1 MWLTREATKLYCV
14 RLKIGLKWIS
24 AVTVQCQSLAH
35 STINLC
41 RKHHAMVSSSSSS
54 SNQSNTNGK
63 CVHCYAEIASFSN
76 VNLIYSQR
84 RFNTHVPCNSK
95 SISFFLSIHPSL
107 IFCYVTMCWYFMLL
121 RKIRRVKIRAKKK
134 KENRNRILCQLW
146 SQTFAQYF
154 KFIYWCNWMALI
166 ERKKFEKLLML
177 NWKTKHT
184 HKHMHYQRYS
194 YAHTHVACTR
204 CYNYRV

>member
-41 RKHHAMVSSSSSS
+41 RKHHAMVSSSS
-54 SNQSNTNGK
+54 NHSNTNGK

-166 ERKKFEKLLML
+166 ERKKFEKNYWCLIEKP
-177 NWKTKHT
+177 NIHTNTCIINVTHT
-184 HKHMHYQRYS
+184 H
-194 YAHTHVACTR
+194 TLT
-204 CYNYRV
+204 